1 MQGRGISRPWVEK
14 ILAAAIRK
22 TCRCAATILISKEI
36 PHAVWPCKVE
46 RLAVPVLISADI
58 VPAMSPHCSLAA
70 PSRKAHLLRIATL
83 CFCALALLFLLTPSA
98 FAQGG
103 DENVHVT
110 PRPKEPPKLEVP
122 PGEEKANLKTKT
134 YRKDVDLVLV
144 NVTVTDPMNRLVTG
158 LEKENFQLFEGTQA
172 QEIKHFSSEDT
183 PISLGVIFDLSGS
196 MKTKIDKARDAV
208 IEFFKT
214 ANPQDEFFLITFAD
228 KPEILSGFTK
238 SIEDI
243 QGRLVYTIPEGRTAL
258 LDAIYLGMD

>member
-1 MQGRGISRPWVEK
+1 
-14 ILAAAIRK
+14 
-22 TCRCAATILISKEI
+22 
-36 PHAVWPCKVE
+36 
-46 RLAVPVLISADI
+46 
-58 VPAMSPHCSLAA
+58 MSPQCNLAA
-70 PSRKAHLLRIATL
+70 PSRKAHLLRIASL
-83 CFCALALLFLLTPSA
+83 SFCALVFLFLLMPSA

-158 LEKENFQLFEGTQA
+158 LEKENFQLFEGTQP

-196 MKTKIDKARDAV
+196 MKSKIDKARDAV

-228 KPEILSGFTK
+228 KP
-238 SIEDI
+238 
-243 QGRLVYTIPEGRTAL
+243 
-258 LDAIYLGMD
+258 